1 MIRPRIGGV
10 FLCYFLSPWI
20 SLPDEAVLNSELLWV
35 LSLLLIAIV
44 LFTTNKLRMD
54 VVALL
59 VIIAFVLSG
68 TLTLSEATVGFS
80 DPNVILIAA
89 LFVIGEGLVRTGVA
103 YQVGDWLVKVAGSSE
118 TKMLMLLMVTVAGL
132 GAFMSSTGVVAIF
145 IPVVLSVAAR
155 MKIAPG
161 RLMMPLSFAG
171 LISGM
176 MTLVATPPNMVVNSE
191 LVREG
196 ISGFGFFGV
205 TPVGLAVLVLGV
217 GYMLVARRWLS
228 NDDGD
233 KTRETWH
240 RRTFRDLIRDYKLTG
255 RARRLAIRNGS
266 PLVGRSLDEVHLR
279 ARYGANVVGIERW
292 KRFRRVMV
300 SASGSTELREGDVL
314 LLDMSDSQV
323 DLREFC
329 SEQQL
334 EPMVLRG
341 DYFSEQS
348 RNVGMAEVSLIPDS
362 TLLGKSLR
370 ESAFRSR
377 YDLNVVGI
385 RRHGVTLSGKLVDEP
400 LALGDILLV
409 IGDWKAI
416 RQLQAKTHDFIV
428 LNLPAEVDEVA
439 PAITQAPHAL
449 FCLALMVAMMLTDEI
464 PNPIAALIAC
474 LLMGKF
480 RCIDMESA
488 YKSIHWPS
496 IILIVGMMPFA
507 QALQKTGGVDL
518 IVRGLMDVAGGAGP
532 RVMLLCLFALCAT
545 IGLFISNTATA
556 VLMAP
561 IAIAAAREMG
571 VSPYPFAMIIAIA
584 ASAAFMTPVS
594 SPVNTLVL
602 GPGNYKFG
610 DFVRMGVPFTL
621 LVMLVSVIIV
631 PWLYAF

>member
-1 MIRPRIGGV
+1 M
-10 FLCYFLSPWI
+10 
-20 SLPDEAVLNSELLWV
+20 NSELLWV

-118 TKMLMLLMVTVAGL
+118 TRMLMLLMVTVAGL

-155 MKIAPG
+155 MKIPPG

-196 ISGFGFFGV
+196 IGGFGFFAV

-217 GYMLVARRWLS
+217 GYMLVARRWLG

-233 KTRETWH
+233 KTRETWQ

-255 RARRLAIRNGS
+255 RARRLALRSGS
-266 PLVGRSLDEVHLR
+266 PLVGHSLDELHLR

-370 ESAFRSR
+370 ESTFRSR

-385 RRHGVTLSGKLVDEP
+385 RRNGETLAGKLVDEP

-428 LNLPAEVDEVA
+428 LHLPAEVDEVA

-518 IVRGLMDVAGGAGP
+518 IVRGLMDVAGDAGP
-532 RVMLLCLFALCAT
+532 RVMLVCLFALCAT

-610 DFVRMGVPFTL
+610 DFVRIGVPFTL